1 MTSPAPK
8 PPIYLVQPKVPV
20 DADEVAPHPEN
31 QPPPAHEATAQAA
44 PQPTEPQPREPT
56 TAWPTAGQSAQ
67 PYPSDQAVLA
77 QPTLDMPAAFTMPL
91 AQPLTQSLTPSL
103 AQPLTQPLSP
113 PRTSQAVQTAAQP
126 EDDAEKARP
135 TLVSRGFRAAGFML
149 AGFPLN
155 LAAFIFIVTFF
166 SVGVSTL
173 VIWLGLVV
181 LLIATKTV
189 FGFAAANRAL
199 IRSTLG
205 VDIPTPKISYGD
217 TGSFWQRYL
226 RRLTHPQMWRN
237 LAYLLLAFPLACF
250 EFPLAIVGVVI
261 LPVGLFVLPVVAA
274 VHILLARALL
284 GPNENEELTQ
294 KAEHL
299 QASRARGV
307 DAAEA
312 ERRRIERD
320 LHDAAQQR
328 LVAVAMG
335 RAKIKMDAD
344 PEAAKALVDEALSD
358 AKLAVSELR
367 DLARGIY
374 PAVLGDR
381 GLDAALSS
389 LAAKCPIP
397 VEVNVRIDP
406 RPPAAVES
414 TAYFI
419 VGECLTNIA
428 KHAGATEVRIN
439 AWREERPTG
448 DQVVVEITDDGRGGA
463 SMRPGGG
470 LSGLADR
477 AATIDGVMTVVS
489 PVGGPTV
496 IRADLPCVW

>member
-1 MTSPAPK
+1 VAEHRERELPVTSPEPL
-8 PPIYLVQPKVPV
+8 YLVPETPTG
-20 DADEVAPHPEN
+20 DAVTVAS
-31 QPPPAHEATAQAA
+31 PPADTYE
-44 PQPTEPQPREPT
+44 PGPTMVR
-56 TAWPTAGQSAQ
+56 
-67 PYPSDQAVLA
+67 
-77 QPTLDMPAAFTMPL
+77 
-91 AQPLTQSLTPSL
+91 
-103 AQPLTQPLSP
+103 
-113 PRTSQAVQTAAQP
+113 
-126 EDDAEKARP
+126 
-135 TLVSRGFRAAGFML
+135 RGFRAAAFML
-149 AGFPLN
+149 AGFPIST
-155 LAAFIFIVTFF
+155 LAFVLIVTLF

-173 VIWLGLVV
+173 IVWLGLAV
-181 LLIATKTV
+181 LLLLTKV
-189 FGFAAANRAL
+189 VSGFASMNRRL
-199 IRSTLG
+199 IRRTLK
-205 VDIPTPKISYGD
+205 VDIPAPQIELDES
-217 TGSFWQRYL
+217 GSFWRRYL
-226 RRLTHPQMWRN
+226 NRLVNPQMWRN
-237 LAYLLLAFPLACF
+237 VAYLVVSFPLHTF
-250 EFPLAIVGVVI
+250 EFALAVVGVIV
-261 LPVGLFVLPVVAA
+261 LPVGVFVLPVLAA
-274 VHILLARALL
+274 LHVLLARTLL
-284 GPNENEELTQ
+284 GPNTNEQLTQ

-320 LHDAAQQR
+320 LHDGAQQR

-335 RAKIKMDAD
+335 LGRAKSKMDSD
-344 PEAAKALVDEALSD
+344 PAAVRALIDEAHAD

-397 VEVNVRIDP
+397 VDVHVAIEP

-419 VGECLTNIA
+419 VGESLTNIA
-428 KHAGATEVRIN
+428 KHSGASEARVN
-439 AWREERPTG
+439 AWREERPSG
-448 DQVVVEITDDGRGGA
+448 DLVIVEITDDGRGGA
-463 SMRPGGG
+463 TMRAGGG

-489 PVGGPTV
+489 PIGGPTV